1 MARRST
7 ALIREEE
14 DNVLRFEPAP
24 EFMQEED
31 GLDNMDHKV
40 KAAQERLALLR
51 QQQEEIE
58 REAKQLEEL
67 RQKQERFALGKR
79 DIIEKLTRSASG
91 LDRELY
97 DAQKLVE
104 EISITRDTFA
114 RHLDIL
120 RTLQPEKWPRGQMT
134 EELDT
139 ALTAIEDAEED
150 YAKGV
155 RRVTACRR
163 SETAHSPLDPDEPS
177 PSARPGPSATSQ
189 SAASPSDDDWAAW
202 LRRGTAF
209 TLPLIGALLIGLIL
223 ARLLF

>member
-14 DNVLRFEPAP
+14 NNVLRFEPAP
-24 EFMQEED
+24 EFMHED
-31 GLDNMDHKV
+31 DGVDDMNHKV

-67 RQKQERFALGKR
+67 RLKQERFAVGKR

-120 RTLQPEKWPRGQMT
+120 RGLQPEKWPRGQMA

-150 YAKGV
+150 FAKGV
-155 RRVTACRR
+155 RRITACRR
-163 SETAHSPLDPDEPS
+163 SETAHSPIDEDTGMG
-177 PSARPGPSATSQ
+177 SAH
-189 SAASPSDDDWAAW
+189 AASPAAHSAVPAEDDWGAW

>member
-24 EFMQEED
+24 EFMHED
-31 GLDNMDHKV
+31 DGIDDMDHKV

-120 RTLQPEKWPRGQMT
+120 RSLQPEKWPRGQMAQ
-134 EELDT
+134 ELDT
-139 ALTAIEDAEED
+139 ALTAIEDAEDD

-155 RRVTACRR
+155 RRITACRR
-163 SETAHSPLDPDEPS
+163 SETAHSPIDEEDIGSMRAVSGTSTS
-177 PSARPGPSATSQ
+177 PSANSE
-189 SAASPSDDDWAAW
+189 DDWATW